1 MATPIAPLTATDEVK
16 ASEGND
22 FIEVMKEV
30 SDEIDHAAERA
41 VTRKTD
47 RILLPV
53 LCTLMLVAFL
63 DRTNIGSARV
73 FGLDADLNMTG
84 SDYNIALFI
93 FFIPYLL
100 LDVPANIIMKK
111 VQPPY
116 YFTFLIFS
124 WGMDIWTPDLGNGDM
139 LT

>member
-1 MATPIAPLTATDEVK
+1 MTTPIASQPNPDEVK
-16 ASEGND
+16 PSEGSQ
-22 FIEVMKEV
+22 FVEVMEKAT
-30 SDEIDHAAERA
+30 DEIDHAAERL

-47 RILLPV
+47 LILLPV
-53 LCTLMLVAFL
+53 LCTLLLVAFL

-73 FGLDADLNMTG
+73 FGLDAELNMAG

-100 LDVPANIIMKK
+100 LDVPANIIMKR

-116 YFTFLIFS
+116 YFAFLLFS
-124 WGMDIWTPDLGNGDM
+124 WGMVF
-139 LT
+139 